1 MSALTDR
8 RGAGRPPLE
17 PRRVPVVAEPDSSG
31 RGPVVYRARSG
42 ISFQNLDTSERTPSS
57 ERPSSRGQDHGSA
70 GALSPSGRHYS
81 ERSAPDTPPLSSKPP
96 TPQRISALLRKHLLP
111 RPRSSSGGRAEEEG
125 DLRPAPTRRGLGRS
139 DSDKTGSAPP
149 RPPYRNSSLSRNDIT
164 RRSIRRSRS
173 SASESARAQ
182 RGAGAS
188 PCSSAK
194 STPSA
199 ARHRAWRREE
209 NVSGASTSVSIGG
222 EAAPAADTGHLTSSE
237 AEVVDWRD
245 DSTNRELER
254 GSPRPPDR
262 GRYDDTVHRPEPS
275 PKTRRKLSVL
285 KRLVQKSRSLGV
297 SVRSEEFPKL
307 DRAESGGSGV
317 KSSPKSSR
325 PNATVSPPEYDRA
338 AENAQ

>member
-31 RGPVVYRARSG
+31 RGPVIYRARSG

-57 ERPSSRGQDHGSA
+57 ERPSSRVQDHGSA
-70 GALSPSGRHYS
+70 GALSPSGRHFS

-125 DLRPAPTRRGLGRS
+125 DLRQAPTRRGLGRS

-209 NVSGASTSVSIGG
+209 NISGASTSVSIGG
-222 EAAPAADTGHLTSSE
+222 RNTDE

-245 DSTNRELER
+245 TSANRELER

-262 GRYDDTVHRPEPS
+262 GRHETVHRPEPS

-285 KRLVQKSRSLGV
+285 KRLVQKSRSLGRGPL
-297 SVRSEEFPKL
+297 SGPGPGRSP
-307 DRAESGGSGV
+307 DRGPAALRIRVGR
-317 KSSPKSSR
+317 SS
-325 PNATVSPPEYDRA
+325 
-338 AENAQ
+338 